1 MGRRV
6 SHNPKTVVMT
16 FPLAAAASMLLLVS
30 FGGYLFH
37 FAMTPGPEMLKL
49 GFEDPKYP
57 PGVPSKFDADGNVQY
72 YPGNTI
78 IAHLS
83 PSTEPELH
91 KSMVALHD
99 KLKSSH
105 LSHLY
110 TLLPVGSL
118 HMTLFEGVLDRVRVP
133 GRWPDDLPLNAS
145 LEECTSLF
153 AKKLSSFDLQC
164 DPPYHL
170 SVTGFD
176 PLENGIGVHLEP
188 ASTEENARI
197 RGLRDRLWQLLHIRS
212 ERHDTYPLHFSMAYL
227 LRILTD
233 EQDKELRALLMD
245 HFEGMPKQFTLGS
258 PEFCTFENM
267 FAFTPLLYLKNQ

>member
-1 MGRRV
+1 M
-6 SHNPKTVVMT
+6 KTIKIPPIAVV
-16 FPLAAAASMLLLVS
+16 FMLLLVS

-37 FAMTPGPEMLKL
+37 YTMTPGPELLKL

-57 PGVPSKFDADGNVQY
+57 PGVPSKFDADGNVQH

-78 IAHLS
+78 ISHLS
-83 PSTEPELH
+83 PSTELH
-91 KSMVALHD
+91 RSMIALHD
-99 KLKSSH
+99 KLQRSH

-110 TLLPVGSL
+110 TLLPPSSY
-118 HMTLFEGVLDRVRVP
+118 HMTIFEGVLDRVRVP
-133 GRWPDDLPLNAS
+133 GRWPSDLPLNAS
-145 LEECTSLF
+145 LEECTALF
-153 AKKLSSFDLQC
+153 EKKLSTFDLQC
-164 DPPYHL
+164 DPPYHI

-188 ASTEENARI
+188 STTEENARI
-197 RGLRDRLWQLLHIRS
+197 RGLRDRLWKLLHIRS

-245 HFEGMPKQFTLGS
+245 HFEKEMPKQFTLSS

>member
-1 MGRRV
+1 MKAMK
-6 SHNPKTVVMT
+6 SPSTVAV
-16 FPLAAAASMLLLVS
+16 FVVLVVS
-30 FGGYLFH
+30 FGFFFH
-37 FAMTPGPEMLKL
+37 YTMTPGPELLKL

-57 PGVPSKFDADGNVQY
+57 PGVPHKFDADGNVQH

-78 IAHLS
+78 ISHLS
-83 PSTEPELH
+83 PSVEPELH
-91 KSMVALHD
+91 QSMVALHD

-110 TLLPVGSL
+110 TLLPPSSY
-118 HMTLFEGVLDRVRVP
+118 HMTIFEGVLDRVRVP

-145 LEECTSLF
+145 LEACTALF
-153 AKKLSSFDLQC
+153 EKKLSSFDLQC
-164 DPPYHL
+164 DPPYHI

-188 ASTEENARI
+188 STPEENARI
-197 RGLRDRLWQLLHIRS
+197 RNLRDRLWQLLHIRS

-233 EQDKELRALLMD
+233 EQDRELRKLLMD
-245 HFEGMPKQFTLGS
+245 HFEGMPKNFTLGS

-267 FAFTPLLYLKNQ
+267 FTFEPLLYLKNQ

>member
-1 MGRRV
+1 M
-6 SHNPKTVVMT
+6 KTMA
-16 FPLAAAASMLLLVS
+16 LAAVASMLVLMS
-30 FGGYLFH
+30 FGGYFFH

-83 PSTEPELH
+83 PSVEPELH
-91 KSMVALHD
+91 RSMVALHD
-99 KLKSSH
+99 KLQSSH

-110 TLLPVGSL
+110 TLLPPN
-118 HMTLFEGVLDRVRVP
+118 RVRVP

-145 LEECTSLF
+145 LEECTALF
-153 AKKLSSFDLQC
+153 EKKLSSFDLQC

-188 ASTEENARI
+188 ATTEENARI

-245 HFEGMPKQFTLGS
+245 HFQGMPKQFTLGS

-267 FAFTPLLYLKNQ
+267 FAFKPLLYLKNQ